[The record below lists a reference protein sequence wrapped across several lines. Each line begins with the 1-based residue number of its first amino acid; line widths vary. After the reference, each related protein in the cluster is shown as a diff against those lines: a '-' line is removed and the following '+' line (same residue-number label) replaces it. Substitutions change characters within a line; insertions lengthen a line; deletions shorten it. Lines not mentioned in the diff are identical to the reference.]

1 MPDTNKGTPMPNS
14 EEKLDPGPMTV
25 EEFHAYTEA
34 IYVANI
40 RKCLALE
47 RKRLKLS
54 DISGLTSKDQNRS
67 NG

>member
-14 EEKLDPGPMTV
+14 EEKPDPGPMTV
-25 EEFHAYTEA
+25 EEFHAYTDA
-34 IYVANI
+34 LCIANV

-47 RKRLKLS
+47 RKRLKLT
-54 DISGLTSKDQNRS
+54 DISDLKSEDQNKT